1 MKLNCSLI
9 AILIWCST
17 LHAADPLNVI
27 ASIPDFA
34 DIAREIGGAHVSVES
49 IARGV
54 EDPHGVPV
62 RASIAAKLA
71 RADALIEMGLGME
84 HAWLPA
90 LIDASNN
97 PKLRGDG
104 DIQASE
110 GITPKDVPLVVGRTE
125 GEQHAEGNPH
135 FNVGPDCGRTFAKNI
150 AAGFK
155 KLSPKYAS
163 DFEANL
169 KRYLEKLAKKEIEWQ
184 AAAKK
189 LKGVKFISY
198 HPDMVYFA
206 DFLGMEQ
213 LGTLEPKPGIPPS
226 ASHTADLIALMK
238 AQHAQLILREPQ
250 YSDDLPREIAAQTGA
265 KVVTIA
271 IMVNGVPGAK
281 TWIDMIDTN
290 IKSLMGALDAKP

>member
-1 MKLNCSLI
+1 MNRLSFVIVMLSFHFC
-9 AILIWCST
+9 AV
-17 LHAADPLNVI
+17 AADPLNVI

-34 DIAREIGGAHVSVES
+34 DIAREIGGAHVTVES

-84 HAWLPA
+84 HAWLPS
-90 LIDASNN
+90 LLEASNN
-97 PKLRGDG
+97 PKLRGEG

-110 GITPKDVPLVVGRTE
+110 GIVPKDVPTIVNRTE

-135 FNVGPDCGRTFAKNI
+135 FNVGPASGRVFAKNI
-150 AAGFK
+150 AAGFTR
-155 KLSPKYAS
+155 LAPKYSA

-169 KRYLEKLAKKEIEWQ
+169 KKYLEKLDKKEAEWQ
-184 AAAKK
+184 AAAQK
-189 LKGVKFISY
+189 LKGVKFVSY

-206 DFLGMEQ
+206 EFMGMEQ

-226 ASHTADLIALMK
+226 AAHTADLINVMK
-238 AQHAQLILREPQ
+238 SQHAQLILREPQ
-250 YSDDLPREIAAQTGA
+250 YSDSLPNELAAQTGA
-265 KVVTIA
+265 KVVKFA
-271 IMVNGVPGAK
+271 IMVNGVPEAR
-281 TWIDMIDTN
+281 TWIDMIDAN
-290 IKSLMGALDAKP
+290 IKAVQDALK